1 MEGLIRMELKKTI
14 DAKFDA
20 LFIFMGGETL
30 PLFNLFCFLK
40 ANHFFYF
47 PDPQIFSPDVWA
59 RACAFNR

>member
-47 PDPQIFSPDVWA
+47 PDPQIFSPDV
-59 RACAFNR
+59 